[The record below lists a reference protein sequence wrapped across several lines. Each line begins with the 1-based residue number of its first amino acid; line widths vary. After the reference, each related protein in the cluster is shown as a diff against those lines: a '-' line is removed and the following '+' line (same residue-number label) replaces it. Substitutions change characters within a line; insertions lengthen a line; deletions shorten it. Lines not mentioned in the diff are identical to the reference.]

1 MFKITIIVIKL
12 FLYSFMSMSSEFYNF
27 QFDSIEGSKMPLKNY
42 KGKVVLLVN
51 TASMC
56 GFTKQYSG
64 LQELHDEYKD
74 KGLVV
79 LGIPSNSFM
88 QEHTSEDK
96 VKDFCE
102 TNFNITFPMT
112 KIEEVIGSE
121 KHPLYGWLKEEHG
134 IKPKWNFHKIL
145 IDKEG
150 NVVNSYSSL
159 TKPKSEKLIKIIE
172 EKIKG

>member
-1 MFKITIIVIKL
+1 
-12 FLYSFMSMSSEFYNF
+12 MSADFYNF
-27 QFDSIEGSKMPLKNY
+27 QFEAIDGEKMPLKDY
-42 KGKVVLLVN
+42 EGKVVLLVN

-64 LQELHDEYKD
+64 LQKLYEEYKN
-74 KGLVV
+74 KGLIV

-88 QEHTSEDK
+88 QEHSSEDK

-112 KIEEVIGSE
+112 KIEEVVGYNR
-121 KHPLYGWLKEEHG
+121 HPLYSWLKQQHG

-145 IDKEG
+145 IDKKG
-150 NVVNSYSSL
+150 NIVESYSSL
-159 TKPKSEKLIKIIE
+159 TKPKSEKLVKMIE
-172 EKIKG
+172 EELKG

>member
-1 MFKITIIVIKL
+1 MLKITIIVIKL
-12 FLYSFMSMSSEFYNF
+12 FLYSFMSMSTEFYTF
-27 QFDSIEGSKMPLKNY
+27 HFESIEGNKMPLKNFR
-42 KGKVVLLVN
+42 GKVVLLVN

-56 GFTKQYSG
+56 GLTKQYAG
-64 LQELHDEYKD
+64 LQELHEEYQD

-79 LGIPSNSFM
+79 LGVPSNSFM
-88 QEHTSEDK
+88 QEHASEDK

-112 KIEEVIGSE
+112 QIEEVIGSE
-121 KHPLYGWLKEEHG
+121 KHPLYAWLKEEYG

-145 IDKEG
+145 FDKSG
-150 NVVNSYSSL
+150 NLVDSYSAL
-159 TKPKSEKLIKIIE
+159 TKPKSNKLIKVIE